1 MVPHDQLFAG
11 IPPAFSPTLDFPTSC
26 ATMSY
31 IMSTLTIRIPDDL
44 RRELQRLSRQQ
55 DRPVSE
61 VVRDS
66 LRRYLAAERFR
77 ALRKKTL
84 PFAEAQGFLTDDDV
98 FKAIS

>member
-1 MVPHDQLFAG
+1 
-11 IPPAFSPTLDFPTSC
+11 
-26 ATMSY
+26 
-31 IMSTLTIRIPDDL
+31 
-44 RRELQRLSRQQ
+44 
-55 DRPVSE
+55 
-61 VVRDS
+61 VVRES